1 MQNQIIR
8 ENGRTVLHRL
18 ITWFL
23 ELTYRAGSRHL
34 LKNIENKKYGNPW
47 IKNLVLEMNFGKSVQ
62 SKICKVYKYQEIPG
76 KKKNLLQFLKEQ
88 GEPETRLHNTQ
99 GIQSRWFLSLSG
111 CGVPSRKENLKDG
124 MWAQWIQM
132 IGLFKVLLSLKL

>member
-1 MQNQIIR
+1 MNLKLGSWDEFWEISSKQNMQSLQI
-8 ENGRTVLHRL
+8 
-18 ITWFL
+18 
-23 ELTYRAGSRHL
+23 SRDTR
-34 LKNIENKKYGNPW
+34 
-47 IKNLVLEMNFGKSVQ
+47 
-62 SKICKVYKYQEIPG
+62 